1 MPTLST
7 PRDVRSR
14 RGRADEPHVRS
25 LNAYVRGLRR
35 AHGPTPY
42 FDPDGAGD
50 RATILLLM
58 SDPGPR
64 GAAVTLIAS
73 IDNPDV
79 TASNL
84 RELLA
89 AAGIHRDSVAAWN
102 IVPWCTP
109 MVTAAE
115 IVAGASALDAVI
127 PLLPQLRV
135 VVAMGRAAQAGWAM
149 ISPAHPLIR
158 TVETW
163 HPAQRALI
171 WPGRRAQVVGSL
183 KQARRHA
190 SA

>member
-79 TASNL
+79 TAANL

-89 AAGIHRDSVAAWN
+89 AARVGRDTVAVWN

-109 MVTAAE
+109 LVTARE
-115 IVAGASALDAVI
+115 IVAGASALAAVI

-135 VVAMGRAAQAGWAM
+135 VVAMGRSAQAGWAM
-149 ISPAHPLIR
+149 IRPAHPLIR
-158 TVETW
+158 TVESW
-163 HPAQRALI
+163 HPAQRALL
-171 WPGRRAQVVGSL
+171 WPGRRAQVVRSL
-183 KQARRHA
+183 KQARRS